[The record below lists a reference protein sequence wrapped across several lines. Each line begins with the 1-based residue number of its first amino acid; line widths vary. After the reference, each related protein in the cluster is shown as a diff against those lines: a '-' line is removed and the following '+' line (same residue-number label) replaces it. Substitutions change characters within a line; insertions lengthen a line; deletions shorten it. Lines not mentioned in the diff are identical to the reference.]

1 MLTTIRRH
9 GIDTQRLRIEKGFS
23 GVREIVFSDEKSRT
37 ITDVE
42 GSPFKGVVYLTPEQV
57 VKALAKMHAYGQW
70 LEREGIPVGERGVR
84 MPGA

>member
-1 MLTTIRRH
+1 VYLLT
-9 GIDTQRLRIEKGFS
+9 
-23 GVREIVFSDEKSRT
+23 DEKSRT